1 MARENITLHHSDEYT
16 FTTNNVG
23 KYRLIATKPN
33 TDYNN
38 KENVFIDKTIEVI
51 LPTSDENIDISNTTS
66 SSAFLTGTDVDNLSL
81 LYTYN
86 ESHGYTAEELNKAA
100 ITYIQDW
107 NNIAPDNEKIDISN
121 TPSEQPTYFGV
132 DGNGIYA
139 IIKKD
144 ESFEDRYNQKVIVNI
159 NGNEYIKAYVK
170 GTCRIID
177 ADYNHINDSN
187 MISSIAYPFT
197 FKYSENDDDNTV
209 ITYLFINSDIEL
221 LYSINT
227 TNKIFQRKNLDTGE
241 INSYRYVA
249 PDKNE
254 DLFINK
260 TIYTVNKTS
269 KYIIKAV
276 SNGYYYEFNTTESDS
291 SDSISMMIS
300 EGTTRQIIL
309 PETIK
314 HISHFY
320 SGSNANTIIIPNSLT
335 SIGEY
340 AFYHSGLNG
349 EIKFRNIFESKLWEI
364 GPYAFAETNNLKMF
378 PYDLSNTQN
387 RESIKQYLI
396 SKCKYNEDVIEDIF
410 ENRIDKQIY
419 TVIPNIFL
427 ISHHA
432 FNNSGSG
439 SSIKN
444 MIISKISYIDRECFS
459 NNTFTNIVI
468 PKDEIFTPEYEK
480 ATICYIPSEAISLYY
495 KNGIDG
501 KTNPFFQTT
510 SVLTY
515 DNYSSVFNNYN
526 TYKEE
531 AGRYLTF
538 NNISGN
544 PHWYIIEDEVYTG
557 PTTLSEEE

>member
-1 MARENITLHHSDEYT
+1 MARENITLHHSDKHT

-51 LPTSDENIDISNTTS
+51 LPTSDENIDISNTTT
-66 SSAFLTGTDVDNLSL
+66 SSAFLTGTDIDYLSL

-86 ESHGYTAEELNKAA
+86 ENHGYTAEELNKAA

-107 NNIAPDNEKIDISN
+107 NSIAPDNEKIDISN

-144 ESFEDRYNQKVIVNI
+144 VSFEDRYNQKVIVNI

-170 GTCRIID
+170 GTCEIID
-177 ADYNHINDSN
+177 VDYNGKNDFD

-197 FKYSENDDDNTV
+197 FKYSDNENDNTV
-209 ITYLFINSDIEL
+209 ITYLFINSNIEL
-221 LYSINT
+221 LYSINKSNRT
-227 TNKIFQRKNLDTGE
+227 FKRKNLNTGD
-241 INSYRYVA
+241 IHNYQYVI
-249 PDKNE
+249 PDSSTK
-254 DLFINK
+254 LFINK
-260 TIYTVNKTS
+260 PIYIVNRTS
-269 KYIIKAV
+269 KYIIKMAMNP
-276 SNGYYYEFNTTESDS
+276 SNSHSYMLNITEEAPT
-291 SDSISMMIS
+291 SMMIS
-300 EGTTRQIIL
+300 GGTVRHIIL

-314 HISHFY
+314 HISNFY
-320 SGSNANTIIIPNSLT
+320 GGSNANTIILPNSLT

-340 AFYHSGLNG
+340 AFYQSSMNG

-364 GPYAFAETNNLKMF
+364 GPYAFAKTNNLKIF
-378 PYDLSNTQN
+378 PYDLNNTQN
-387 RESIKQYLI
+387 RENIKQYLI

-432 FNNSGSG
+432 FDNSGSG

-444 MIISKISYIDRECFS
+444 MIISKISYIGKECFS

-468 PKDEIFTPEYEK
+468 PQDEIFTPGYEI

-501 KTNPFFQTT
+501 KTNPFFQIN
-510 SVLTY
+510 SLTY
-515 DNYSSVFNNYN
+515 GNYSSAFDNYN

-538 NNISGN
+538 NNISGS
-544 PHWYIIEDEVYTG
+544 PHWYIIEDEVYTE
-557 PTTLSEEE
+557 PTTLSDEE